1 MSNLIS
7 LEGVSAKIT
16 VFNLQELFFSQ
27 WKQTQP
33 ILLLISLIWHR
44 ISDGDGCAATGG
56 EALPPLLQSLPSCGS
71 IRDLFWVRT
80 LALISSDRSCY
91 FLWIHLIKL
100 SLFGLNLGALF
111 YIWTIG
117 FGMLLIEVVGDES
130 FNFSPL

>member
-56 EALPPLLQSLPSCGS
+56 EALPPLLQSFPSCGS

-80 LALISSDRSCY
+80 LTLISSGRSCY

-100 SLFGLNLGALF
+100 SLFGPNLGALF